1 MFFTKRTIFFPQ
13 KEQYFFHKK
22 NNIFSTKRTIFFSQ
36 KEQYFFHKK
45 NNIFELLKAYR
56 FFTKQTI
63 LLNEPFYD
71 GSARKSS
78 KQMEN
83 IR

>member
-1 MFFTKRTIFFPQ
+1 MNDFSLRFKKKKFYWTKESLEQLFCKTIC
-13 KEQYFFHKK
+13 
-22 NNIFSTKRTIFFSQ
+22 FSQ